1 MSIETVVDDQ
11 ATFVMEQFRV
21 AADGR
26 LEIQGT
32 WDGVPAADLEQPV
45 LVLHFE
51 DRIADVDADR
61 VRGTARKWYAS
72 FPWNGDPE
80 AIRKAV
86 LHVGGRLRVD
96 LGPHP
101 TTRRRLGRTALPAL
115 ALLEMP
121 GPVVP
126 EIAEADILSTHTELA
141 ELRDRLA
148 AVEEE
153 AQQARDNATQAWAEA
168 ERARVLRERESER
181 LHDAMDSLRRSAHDA
196 VEADRERL
204 RMQGIELE
212 QLRAELARLAEVEA
226 ERDAALAARDE
237 AQAAG
242 DEVRGEL
249 AETRRTL
256 ERLGGQAERA
266 RAQLAELEADG
277 AQASA
282 ELDRLRDELQRTQRS
297 ARAAE
302 EELARASED
311 RVAAHRLREE
321 LDHLEAALAA
331 ARRAETEATA
341 DAAALRDRVAEI
353 WRVIDEA

>member
-1 MSIETVVDDQ
+1 MSVEPVADDQ
-11 ATFVMEQFRV
+11 ATFVLEQFRV
-21 AADGR
+21 AAGGR

-32 WDGVPAADLEQPV
+32 WDGVPGSDLEQPV
-45 LVLHFE
+45 LVLHFA
-51 DRIADVDADR
+51 DRIDDVDADR

-72 FPWNGDPE
+72 FPWDGDPE
-80 AIRKAV
+80 SIRKAV
-86 LHVGGRLRVD
+86 LHVAGRLRVD

-115 ALLEMP
+115 ALLGVP
-121 GPVVP
+121 GSVVP
-126 EIAEADILSTHTELA
+126 EVVEADILSTHTELT

-153 AQQARDNATQAWAEA
+153 AQRARDDAAQAWAEA

-181 LHDAMDSLRRSAHDA
+181 LHDAMDALRRSAHDA
-196 VEADRERL
+196 VETDRERL

-212 QLRAELARLAEVEA
+212 QLRAEVARLREVEA
-226 ERDAALAARDE
+226 ERDEARAARDE
-237 AQAAG
+237 ARTAG
-242 DEVRGEL
+242 DEVRAEL
-249 AETRRTL
+249 DESRRTL
-256 ERLGGQAERA
+256 ELLGGQAERA
-266 RAQLAELEADG
+266 RAQLAELETYAT
-277 AQASA
+277 QAGA
-282 ELDRLRDELQRTQRS
+282 ELERVRDELEHSRRS

-302 EELARASED
+302 EELARASKD
-311 RVAAHRLREE
+311 RVTAHRLREE

-353 WRVIDEA
+353 WRALDEV

>member
-1 MSIETVVDDQ
+1 VSVESVADEQ
-11 ATFVMEQFRV
+11 ATFVMEQFRI
-21 AADGR
+21 AAGGR

-32 WDGVPAADLEQPV
+32 WDGVPGADLERPV
-45 LVLHFE
+45 LVLHFK
-51 DRIADVDADR
+51 DRIDDVDANR

-72 FPWNGDPE
+72 FPWDGDP
-80 AIRKAV
+80 ASIRKAV

-115 ALLEMP
+115 AMLGVP

-126 EIAEADILSTHTELA
+126 ELAEADILSTHTELS
-141 ELRDRLA
+141 ELRNRLA

-153 AQQARDNATQAWAEA
+153 AQRARDDAAQAWAEA
-168 ERARVLRERESER
+168 VRARVLRERESER
-181 LHDAMDSLRRSAHDA
+181 LHEAMDALRRSAHDA

-204 RMQGIELE
+204 RMQGIEME
-212 QLRAELARLAEVEA
+212 QLRAEVTRLAAVEA
-226 ERDAALAARDE
+226 ERDTALAARDE
-237 AQAAG
+237 ALAAG
-242 DEVRGEL
+242 DEARAEL
-249 AETRRTL
+249 AEARRAL
-256 ERLGGQAERA
+256 EHLAREAEQA
-266 RAQLAELEADG
+266 RAQLGELEADA

-282 ELDRLRDELQRTQRS
+282 ELDRLREALEHSRRS

-302 EELARASED
+302 QELERVSKD

-353 WRVIDEA
+353 WRALDEV

>member
-1 MSIETVVDDQ
+1 MSIEPVADDR

-21 AADGR
+21 TAGGR

-32 WDGVPAADLEQPV
+32 WDGVPGADLERPV
-45 LVLHFE
+45 LVLHFA
-51 DRIADVDADR
+51 DRIVDVDADR
-61 VRGTARKWYAS
+61 IRGTARTWYAS
-72 FPWNGDPE
+72 FPWDGDPE
-80 AIRKAV
+80 SIRKAV

-115 ALLEMP
+115 ALLDVP

-126 EIAEADILSTHTELA
+126 EVAEADILSTHAELGA
-141 ELRDRLA
+141 LRDRLA

-153 AQQARDNATQAWAEA
+153 AQQARDGAAQAWAEA

-181 LHDAMDSLRRSAHDA
+181 LHDAMDALRRSAHDA

-212 QLRAELARLAEVEA
+212 QLRLELARLAEVEA
-226 ERDAALAARDE
+226 ERDEAR
-237 AQAAG
+237 AAG
-242 DEVRGEL
+242 DEARAEL
-249 AETRRTL
+249 AEARRTL
-256 ERLGGQAERA
+256 EYLGGQAERA
-266 RAQLAELEADG
+266 RAQLTELEADG

-282 ELDRLRDELQRTQRS
+282 ELDRLRDELERSQRS

-321 LDHLEAALAA
+321 LDQLEAALAA